1 MDHLEWTIPSMDDDW
16 GYPSRMLQIWGHG
29 TSDEVKW
36 LRESELKHGRVVREP
51 REVEAVSPTK
61 VAYGYSEWTFGWIN
75 LEKNI
80 ISEFDAPFVDICS
93 RGCPGPIGE

>member
-36 LRESELKHGRVVREP
+36 LRESELKHGRVCML
-51 REVEAVSPTK
+51 ATIGF
-61 VAYGYSEWTFGWIN
+61 VAEQYVQF
-75 LEKNI
+75 
-80 ISEFDAPFVDICS
+80 
-93 RGCPGPIGE
+93 PGA